1 MKKIKFLV
9 EAKGEDMD
17 VDIEGNLGDLVNVL
31 ANAIYADQD
40 IKLVVS
46 MAMAAVFARE
56 QEEAGGEDQL
66 AEMFSQMNPTAQ
78 A

>member
-17 VDIEGNLGDLVNVL
+17 VDVEGNLGDLVNVL
-31 ANAIYADQD
+31 ANAIYTDQD
-40 IKLVVS
+40 IKLIVS
-46 MAMAAVFARE
+46 MAMADDFDRE